1 MFTFTAPPL
10 SSMMKFTAPD
20 CLNCTSR
27 KRSLLGCCQTS
38 ELEEVSDSKSSFTFK
53 KGQVIFHEGTR
64 PAGLHCINSG
74 KVKVTKMGSD
84 GKEQIIRLVKPGDVV
99 GYRALLADTNYS
111 ASAVALDDA
120 VVCFIPK
127 SQFLE
132 LIAKNNE
139 FSGGLMKLFSK
150 ALGEAEERM
159 VQMAYKPVRER
170 LAEALLLLQKTYQL
184 KEGDNNFTISI
195 SREDLASIVGTAKET
210 TIRLL
215 SEFKEENIITTK
227 GSSITILDPDKLYKI
242 CHLYD

>member
-1 MFTFTAPPL
+1 M
-10 SSMMKFTAPD
+10 
-20 CLNCTSR
+20 NCASR
-27 KRSLLGCCQTS
+27 KHSLLGCCKGN
-38 ELEEVSDSKSSFTFK
+38 ELEDVSATKSCFTFK

-64 PAGLHCINSG
+64 PSGLHCINSG

-84 GKEQIIRLVKPGDVV
+84 GKEQIIRLAKPGDVV
-99 GYRALLADTNYS
+99 GYRALMADSNYS

-127 SQFLE
+127 SQFLD
-132 LIAKNNE
+132 LISSNVE

-170 LAEALLLLQKTYQL
+170 LAEALLLLQKTYQQQPEVED
-184 KEGDNNFTISI
+184 KFTISI

-215 SEFKEENIITTK
+215 SEFKDESIITTK
-227 GSSITILDPDKLYKI
+227 GSSITILDPEKLYKI

>member
-1 MFTFTAPPL
+1 MIR
-10 SSMMKFTAPD
+10 FTAPD
-20 CLNCTSR
+20 CRNCVSR
-27 KRSLLGCCQTS
+27 KNSLLGCCKGN
-38 ELEEVSDSKSSFTFK
+38 ELEDVSAAKSCFTFK

-84 GKEQIIRLVKPGDVV
+84 GKEQIIRLAKPGDVV
-99 GYRALLADTNYS
+99 GYRALMADSNYS

-127 SQFLE
+127 SQFMD
-132 LIAKNNE
+132 LIATNVD
-139 FSGGLMKLFSK
+139 FSSGLMKLFSR

-170 LAEALLLLQKTYQL
+170 LAEALLLLQKTYQQQ
-184 KEGDNNFTISI
+184 EGDNKFTISI

-215 SEFKEENIITTK
+215 SEFKDENIITTK
-227 GSSITILDPDKLYKI
+227 GSSITILAPDKLFKI

>member
-1 MFTFTAPPL
+1 
-10 SSMMKFTAPD
+10 MMKFSAPD
-20 CLNCTSR
+20 CMNCASR
-27 KRSLLGCCQTS
+27 KHSLLGCCKGN
-38 ELEEVSDSKSSFTFK
+38 ELEDVSATKSCFTFK

-64 PAGLHCINSG
+64 PSGLHCINSG

-84 GKEQIIRLVKPGDVV
+84 GKEQIIRLAKPGDVV
-99 GYRALLADTNYS
+99 GYRALMADSNYS

-127 SQFLE
+127 SQFLD
-132 LIAKNNE
+132 LISSNVE

-170 LAEALLLLQKTYQL
+170 LAEALLLLQKTYQQQPEVED
-184 KEGDNNFTISI
+184 KFTISI

-215 SEFKEENIITTK
+215 SEFKDESIITTK
-227 GSSITILDPDKLYKI
+227 GSSITILDPEKLYKI

>member
-1 MFTFTAPPL
+1 
-10 SSMMKFTAPD
+10 MMKFSAPD
-20 CLNCTSR
+20 CMNCASR
-27 KRSLLGCCQTS
+27 KHSLLGCCKGN
-38 ELEEVSDSKSSFTFK
+38 ELEDVSATKSCFTFK

-64 PAGLHCINSG
+64 PSGLHCINSG

-84 GKEQIIRLVKPGDVV
+84 GKEQIIRLAKPGDVV
-99 GYRALLADTNYS
+99 GYRALMADSNYS

-132 LIAKNNE
+132 LISSNVE

-170 LAEALLLLQKTYQL
+170 LAEALLLLQKTYQQQPEVED
-184 KEGDNNFTISI
+184 KFTISI

-215 SEFKEENIITTK
+215 SEFKDESIITTK
-227 GSSITILDPDKLYKI
+227 GSSITILDPEKLYKI

>member
-1 MFTFTAPPL
+1 
-10 SSMMKFTAPD
+10 MMKFSAPD
-20 CLNCTSR
+20 CMNCASR
-27 KRSLLGCCQTS
+27 KHSLLGCCKGN
-38 ELEEVSDSKSSFTFK
+38 ELEDVSATKSCFTFK

-64 PAGLHCINSG
+64 PSGLHCINSG

-84 GKEQIIRLVKPGDVV
+84 GKEQIIRLAKPGDVV
-99 GYRALLADTNYS
+99 GYRALMADSNYS

-132 LIAKNNE
+132 LIASNVE

-170 LAEALLLLQKTYQL
+170 LAEALLLLQKTYQQQPEVED
-184 KEGDNNFTISI
+184 KFTISI

-215 SEFKEENIITTK
+215 SEFKEESIITTK
-227 GSSITILDPDKLYKI
+227 GSSITILDSEKLYKI

>member
-1 MFTFTAPPL
+1 MI
-10 SSMMKFTAPD
+10 KFTAPD
-20 CLNCTSR
+20 CQNCISR
-27 KRSLLGCCQTS
+27 KHSLLGCCKGN
-38 ELEEVSDSKSSFTFK
+38 ELEDLSATKSCFTFK

-64 PAGLHCINSG
+64 PSGLHCINSG
-74 KVKVTKMGSD
+74 KVKVSKMGSD
-84 GKEQIIRLVKPGDVV
+84 GKEQIVRLAKPGDVV
-99 GYRALLADTNYS
+99 GYRALMADTNYS
-111 ASAVALDDA
+111 ASAIALDDA

-127 SQFLE
+127 SQFLD
-132 LIAKNNE
+132 LIATNIE
-139 FSGGLMKLFSK
+139 FSSGLMKLFSK

-184 KEGDNNFTISI
+184 QQEVEDKFTISI

-215 SEFKEENIITTK
+215 SDFKDENIITTK
-227 GSSITILDPDKLYKI
+227 GSSITILDPDKLFKI